1 MVISRKAIHINV
13 SEDVHAAFRKL
24 CVDHRLNMQEVCEY
38 FITGLVDDQEQ
49 MVKILNEISRS
60 KKSRSIR
67 KISKVE
73 TDSIYDAIG
82 E

>member
-1 MVISRKAIHINV
+1 MVITRKAIHINV

>member
-1 MVISRKAIHINV
+1 MVIQRKAIHINV

-38 FITGLVDDQEQ
+38 FITGLVDDQEP
-49 MVKILNEISRS
+49 MVKILNEISKS